1 MSQLPIDAESEDR
14 SPLTNFSDCHKGII
28 SQLNQLSD
36 LAVML
41 KPAIQA
47 HQIAKETI
55 QFFNRAVL
63 DHHKEEEKDLF
74 PTVLN
79 AAREGDEKTTV
90 LQIIK
95 QLVKEHRDIESMW
108 RRLEPQ
114 LKKFLGSPE
123 NLIDM
128 PSIENLV
135 QTYLT
140 HAKFEEDEF
149 LPLSEQIL
157 SRNSSEMAALGLSI
171 HTRKVL
177 NNARRGLRGS

>member
-1 MSQLPIDAESEDR
+1 M
-14 SPLTNFSDCHKGII
+14 
-28 SQLNQLSD
+28 
-36 LAVML
+36 
-41 KPAIQA
+41 
-47 HQIAKETI
+47 
-55 QFFNRAVL
+55 
-63 DHHKEEEKDLF
+63 
-74 PTVLN
+74 LN
-79 AAREGDEKTTV
+79 AAREGEEKTKV

-114 LKKFLGSPE
+114 LKKFIDSPE

-135 QTYLT
+135 RTYLT

-157 SRNSSEMAALGLSI
+157 SRNNSVMAALGLSI